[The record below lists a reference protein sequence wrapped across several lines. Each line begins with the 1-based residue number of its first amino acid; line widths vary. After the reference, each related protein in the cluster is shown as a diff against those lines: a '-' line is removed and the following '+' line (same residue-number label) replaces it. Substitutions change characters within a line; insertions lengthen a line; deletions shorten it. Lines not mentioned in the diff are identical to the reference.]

1 LTTLKNKNSIKII
14 LPTGKINPVFVRA
27 VKNLITQNGDTMTS
41 FSTLDTFKKE
51 LPQLWKSIYF
61 SDLLYNEELNS
72 FDLIEFE
79 SEQDLTL
86 FLLKSGI

>member
-1 LTTLKNKNSIKII
+1 MTTLKNKNSIKII